1 MLENYLNNERRGVLP
16 HNACR
21 ADELTFIIN
30 LLDIN
35 KEFYTADE
43 LKKIILIEEVR
54 ADVFKTYHTGMHEN
68 LSSANHYME
77 QFLDSNLATNNVQL
91 YRDFCNSPEEYFDE
105 IYNMEYSKTPAGR
118 IAKFK
123 KNWDEYARDY
133 HNLLSYMGVLPAY
146 YKGEPRRQREN
157 VLFVTPLLKV
167 LQDDNEL
174 IPEQLLK
181 VKFINSVVDVKSTPR
196 YIRSTRPYYSYLKF
210 LKELKNYGITQVS
223 RDICGAVAICVEKEN
238 ELTEIV
244 ELIKD
249 KLINNP
255 STELKD
261 IITLSSRFKNEIRR
275 INTTFNTLVGYGL
288 VDRLNSNGEV
298 NSTRGRVLSIT
309 SRGEEFLSNQSGKI
323 ITIQKDIGTFKLTPV
338 VGYIFK
344 KIENLCRNNVKNINL
359 ESFISEDILLKEL
372 VGSDVVEQI
381 LIAIDQDEELNPIE
395 FISNTE
401 LQINDLEEQIY
412 INPYTDFYNLESAN
426 LVNGILPD
434 KFDDRAIEIQEIIQD
449 SEFDNLIQNCKAA
462 SKQSDGTIYED
473 SISDILDYLLGVE
486 RVTRY
491 GSHFTGIPISDIA
504 WEVPILVD
512 YQVKKLLIIFE
523 AKASG
528 AISSFSDRDAI
539 PQVDNTI
546 DLKVE
551 DQSQYAGF
559 WYIVV
564 NGESLPESNSTHGG
578 ARGRRYATPFP
589 DKLNN
594 IWRAIISKYNAQFK
608 VSAMNNLSF
617 TRYMMYLHR
626 RLNSLE
632 INENFTIN
640 TTTIP
645 EFWDWGNIFYPTENF
660 VDILNYSDEDMSNLL
675 GD

>member
-30 LLDIN
+30 LLDVN

-43 LKKIILIEEVR
+43 LKKIILIEEVM

-68 LSSANHYME
+68 LSSADYYME
-77 QFLDSNLATNNVQL
+77 QFLDSDLATNNAQL

-105 IYNMEYSKTPAGR
+105 FYYMIYSKTPRGR

-146 YKGEPRRQREN
+146 FKGEPRKQREN
-157 VLFVTPLLKV
+157 VLFVTPLLKI

-174 IPEQLLK
+174 IPAQLLK
-181 VKFINSVVDVKSTPR
+181 IKFINSVVDVKSTTR
-196 YIRSTRPYYSYLKF
+196 YNRSTRPYYLYLKF
-210 LKELKNYGITQVS
+210 LKELKNQGITQVS
-223 RDICGAVAICVEKEN
+223 RDICGAVALCAEREKE
-238 ELTEIV
+238 LYEIV
-244 ELIKD
+244 DLVKD

-255 STELKD
+255 RTKLKD
-261 IITLSSRFKNEIRR
+261 LVTHNSAFSKEVGRF
-275 INTTFNTLVGYGL
+275 NTTLNTLVDYGL
-288 VDRLNSNGEV
+288 VDRLNVNGEV
-298 NSTRGRVLSIT
+298 NPGGSMLSIT
-309 SRGEEFLSNQSGKI
+309 NKGEELLSDQSGKI
-323 ITIQKDIGTFKLTPV
+323 ITIRNDIGKFKLTPV

-344 KIENLCRNNVKNINL
+344 KIENLCSNNVRNITL
-359 ESFISEDILLKEL
+359 ESFISDDLHLKAL
-372 VGSDVVEQI
+372 VASDVVEQI

-401 LQINDLEEQIY
+401 LQINNLEEQIY

-434 KFDDRAIEIQEIIQD
+434 KIDDQVVEIQEIIQD
-449 SEFDNLIQNCKAA
+449 SEFDKLIDNCKAA

-551 DQSQYAGF
+551 DQSEYAGF

-578 ARGRRYATPFP
+578 ARGRRYATSFP

-594 IWRAIISKYNAQFK
+594 IWRAIINKYNAQFK

-660 VDILNYSDEDMSNLL
+660 VDILNYSDEDMSSLL

>member
-1 MLENYLNNERRGVLP
+1 MLDEYLNNDRRGVLP

-21 ADELTFIIN
+21 FDELTFIIN
-30 LLDIN
+30 LLDGS
-35 KEFYTADE
+35 KEFYTPDE
-43 LKKIILIEEVR
+43 LKKIILIEEIK
-54 ADVFKTYHTGMHEN
+54 ADVFKTYHNGMHEN
-68 LSSANHYME
+68 LSSINYYND

-91 YRDFCNSPEEYFDE
+91 YRDFSNSPEEYFDE
-105 IYNMEYSKTPAGR
+105 FYNMEYSKTPAGR
-118 IAKFK
+118 TSKFK

-133 HNLLSYMGVLPAY
+133 HNLLSYMGILPAY
-146 YKGEPRRQREN
+146 FKGEPRRQRES
-157 VLFVTPLLKV
+157 VLFVTPLLKI
-167 LQDDNEL
+167 LQKDNEL

-196 YIRSTRPYYSYLKF
+196 YNRSTRPYYLYLKF

-223 RDICGAVAICVEKEN
+223 RDICGAVALCVKKEN
-238 ELTEIV
+238 ELNEIV
-244 ELIKD
+244 DLIKN
-249 KLINNP
+249 KLLNNP
-255 STELKD
+255 RTRLKD
-261 IITLSSRFKNEIRR
+261 LISHDSAFNKEVGRF
-275 INTTFNTLVGYGL
+275 NTTLNTLVGYGL

-298 NSTRGRVLSIT
+298 NSEGSILSIT
-309 SRGEEFLSNQSGKI
+309 NKGEKLLSNQSGKI
-323 ITIQKDIGTFKLTPV
+323 ITIQNDIGKFKLTPI

-344 KIENLCRNNVKNINL
+344 KIENLCSNDVKNITL
-359 ESFISEDILLKEL
+359 ESFICDDSHLKAF
-372 VGSDVVEQI
+372 VASDVVEQI
-381 LIAIDQDEELNPIE
+381 LLAINQDEDLNPIE

-412 INPYTDFYNLESAN
+412 INPYTDFYNLESGN
-426 LVNGILPD
+426 LVNGILPV
-434 KFDDRAIEIQEIIQD
+434 KIDDRSIEIQEIIQD
-449 SEFDNLIQNCKAA
+449 SVFDNLIEKCRAA
-462 SKQSDGTIYED
+462 SKQSDGAIYED
-473 SISDILDYLLGVE
+473 SISDILDYLLGDE

-491 GSHFTGIPISDIA
+491 GSHYTGIPISDIA
-504 WEVPILVD
+504 WEVPILVN
-512 YQVKKLLIIFE
+512 YRVKKLLIIFE

-528 AISSFSDRDAI
+528 AISSFSDRDAV

-546 DLKVE
+546 DLKVGDRSE
-551 DQSQYAGF
+551 YAGF

-564 NGESLPESNSTHGG
+564 NGQSLPGSNSIHGG
-578 ARGRRYATPFP
+578 ARGRRFATPFP
-589 DKLNN
+589 AKLNN
-594 IWRAIISKYNAQFK
+594 IWRAIINKYNAQFK